1 MNERFHNEKGL
12 TLVEVLASIVI
23 LSIVVTTFLL
33 VFSQTAKTTKQ
44 SEEKVDAT
52 YVAQTEMENMYEMSQ
67 DYTLDETYES
77 LKDDYTRTSKDG
89 WERFEKDNNDENFH
103 ITISFNDLDTGMTRV
118 VIEVESTIE
127 NDPTKAHMENLYK
140 WKE

>member
-52 YVAQTEMENMYEMSQ
+52 YVAQTEMENMYEMSR
-67 DYTLDETYES
+67 DSTLEETYGKLNGYTETS
-77 LKDDYTRTSKDG
+77 DDD
-89 WERFEKDNNDENFH
+89 WVRFEKDKDDGSFH
-103 ITISFNDLDTGMTRV
+103 ITISFNELDTGMTRV

>member
-67 DYTLDETYES
+67 DYTLDETYKE
-77 LKDDYTRTSKDG
+77 LNGYTKTSDG
-89 WERFEKDNNDENFH
+89 DWNRFEIDKEDGNFH
-103 ITISFNDLDTGMTRV
+103 ITISFNELDTGMTRV

>member
-1 MNERFHNEKGL
+1 
-12 TLVEVLASIVI
+12 EVLASIVI

-52 YVAQTEMENMYEMSQ
+52 YIAQTEMENMYEMSR
-67 DYTLDETYES
+67 DSTLEETYGKLSGYTETS
-77 LKDDYTRTSKDG
+77 DDD
-89 WERFEKDNNDENFH
+89 WVRFEKDNDDGSFH
-103 ITISFNDLDTGMTRV
+103 ITIRFNELDTGMTRV
-118 VIEVESTIE
+118 VIEVESTNE

-140 WKE
+140 WK